1 MFTIANAS
9 PNGLPLT
16 RSVNAFVKSGLQN
29 SISVLFMPI
38 SLSLPYCVSVRY
50 AQFATLRYLARNQ
63 GLKHQV
69 ARIMEGIQCSQT
81 PIFIFAPLLLL
92 LFFFLLQLGLVKN
105 YSGIL
110 SFLYRLCSV
119 EEEKIV

>member
-1 MFTIANAS
+1 
-9 PNGLPLT
+9 
-16 RSVNAFVKSGLQN
+16 
-29 SISVLFMPI
+29 
-38 SLSLPYCVSVRY
+38 
-50 AQFATLRYLARNQ
+50 
-63 GLKHQV
+63 
-69 ARIMEGIQCSQT
+69 MEGIQCSQT
-81 PIFIFAPLLLL
+81 PIFIFAPLLLLLL

>member
-1 MFTIANAS
+1 MFSIANAS
-9 PNGLPLT
+9 PNGLALT
-16 RSVNAFVKSGLQN
+16 RSVNAFVKSELVQN
-29 SISVLFMPI
+29 SIPVLFMTI
-38 SLSLPYCVSVRY
+38 SLPLPYCVFVRY

-92 LFFFLLQLGLVKN
+92 FSFCYNLG
-105 YSGIL
+105 SWA
-110 SFLYRLCSV
+110 S
-119 EEEKIV
+119 EEL